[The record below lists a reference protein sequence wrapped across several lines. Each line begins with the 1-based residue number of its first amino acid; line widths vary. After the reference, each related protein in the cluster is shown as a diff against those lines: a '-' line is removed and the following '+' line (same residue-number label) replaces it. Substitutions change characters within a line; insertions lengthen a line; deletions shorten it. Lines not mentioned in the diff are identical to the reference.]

1 MQYALVSS
9 EEFKGMRESYL
20 ERETLRMVK
29 NNKYSNQIVIKNE
42 DFNNRFT
49 VKSVKAPTPSY
60 YSLQ

>member
-29 NNKYSNQIVIKNE
+29 NNKYSSQIFIKNE
-42 DFNNRFT
+42 DFNSRFT
-49 VKSVKAPTPSY
+49 VKSVKAPSY
-60 YSLQ
+60 YSL

>member
-1 MQYALVSS
+1 
-9 EEFKGMRESYL
+9 MRESYL